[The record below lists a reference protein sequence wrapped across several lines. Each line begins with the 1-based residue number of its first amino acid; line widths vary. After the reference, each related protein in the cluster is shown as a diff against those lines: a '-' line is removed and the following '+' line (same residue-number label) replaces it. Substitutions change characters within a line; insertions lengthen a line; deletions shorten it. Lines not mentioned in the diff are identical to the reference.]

1 MPDWLVNYVREGG
14 GYCAVLEL
22 LAIGWLLKEHTR
34 LTRENKSLDDRVFK
48 LAEIVITISTELK
61 TFLFNER
68 KG

>member
-1 MPDWLVNYVREGG
+1 MPDWLVAFVREGG

-22 LAIGWLLKEHTR
+22 LAIGWLLREHAR
-34 LTRENKSLDDRVFK
+34 LTRDNKELDAKVFK